1 MVRTPAGLR
10 RFHPNRRCVTL
21 PAAVPHGN
29 DITRWFLGSEAVRAY
44 SQWTSFSG
52 FVPGESS
59 MTLYTWASGVLSDYW
74 MSYEL
79 PNPVFQ
85 QNPFDP
91 MNPIDPLRLR
101 AYAAQLEDLVAAIAA
116 RRDPYVSGREGL
128 NTTQMLE
135 GADRSSKLNQAV
147 ELPLG

>member
-1 MVRTPAGLR
+1 
-10 RFHPNRRCVTL
+10 
-21 PAAVPHGN
+21 
-29 DITRWFLGSEAVRAY
+29 
-44 SQWTSFSG
+44 
-52 FVPGESS
+52 
-59 MTLYTWASGVLSDYW
+59 MTLYTWANGVLSDYW

-79 PNPVFQ
+79 PNPGLGSMQILVTGVRGDAARRLLRASRGQPARTRRPWELVFQ

-91 MNPIDPLRLR
+91 MNPVDPLRLR
-101 AYAAQLEDLVAAIAA
+101 AYAAQLEDLVAAIEA